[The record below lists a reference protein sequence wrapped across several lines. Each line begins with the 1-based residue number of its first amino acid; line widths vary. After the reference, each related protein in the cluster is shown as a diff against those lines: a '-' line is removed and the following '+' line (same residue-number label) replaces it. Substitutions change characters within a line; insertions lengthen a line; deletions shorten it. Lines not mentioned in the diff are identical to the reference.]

1 MVLEA
6 LTACHGN
13 RAVTYSHCNF
23 PMLFTKTLPKIDLV
37 RLGDCRFCIYY
48 DVNLLTSFLIW
59 QHWRVVT
66 CSNLAHARR
75 YGVPL
80 RKVLVPLSPSR
91 CTRTNNGAIQKKKE
105 NVSTFDRTE
114 PGGSVTVGAVLYS
127 WYSMEAY
134 KNLIFRAP
142 GFSYLFNEPPYT
154 TRRPNLEA
162 TLTGIEVSLISIAFI
177 APKVPSKCAYE

>member
-1 MVLEA
+1 MAFRSGKSWFRYLRQGVLE
-6 LTACHGN
+6 
-13 RAVTYSHCNF
+13 RIMEPY
-23 PMLFTKTLPKIDLV
+23 K
-37 RLGDCRFCIYY
+37 
-48 DVNLLTSFLIW
+48 
-59 QHWRVVT
+59 
-66 CSNLAHARR
+66 
-75 YGVPL
+75 
-80 RKVLVPLSPSR
+80 
-91 CTRTNNGAIQKKKE
+91 KKKE